1 MKRSEHAVLTT
12 HTGSLPRP
20 DALLGLLAERDR
32 GPEHRAAFDEA
43 AAQAVVGAV
52 RRQVEL
58 GLGVVGDGEQSKPSY
73 ATYVKDRLS
82 GFDGSTQSRD
92 GLPSDLADFPGF
104 NPVRNTDTVERPT
117 CTGPIAWK
125 DWDAVARDITNFK
138 DALARTDALAQAD
151 TGEAFLTAASPGVIT
166 RFLANEYY
174 PSHEA
179 YLYAL
184 ADAMKD
190 EYEAIAAAGFVVQ
203 VDCPDLASGRNTVF
217 ADLSL
222 EEFRRVV
229 AQHLQA
235 LDHALANIPPERIR
249 LHLCWGNRE
258 GPHHTDVPLADVIDL
273 VLRARPQGISF
284 PAANPRH
291 EHEWKVWEE
300 VKLPEGKVL
309 IPGVID
315 TTTNFIEHP
324 ELVAQRIERYA
335 GVVGRENVI
344 AGTDCGLS
352 TFAGG
357 SRVNGDIAWAKLGAL
372 VEGARIASARR

>member
-20 DALLGLLAERDR
+20 EPLLGLLAERDR
-32 GPEHRAAFDEA
+32 GPEQRAAFDEA
-43 AAQAVVGAV
+43 AAAAVASAVARQAEVGLAVVS
-52 RRQVEL
+52 
-58 GLGVVGDGEQSKPSY
+58 DGEQSKPSY

-82 GFDGSTQSRD
+82 GFDGSSQSKEPL
-92 GLPSDLADFPGF
+92 GADLVDFPSF
-104 NPVRNTDTVERPT
+104 SPRRNTETVQRPT

-125 DWDAVARDITNFK
+125 DWDAVERDIANFK
-138 DALARTDALAQAD
+138 DASERA
-151 TGEAFLTAASPGVIT
+151 GVEEAFMTAASPGVIT
-166 RFLANEYY
+166 RFLYNEYY
-174 PSHEA
+174 PTHEA

-184 ADAMKD
+184 ADVMKD
-190 EYEAIAAAGFVVQ
+190 EYEAIAAAGFIVQ
-203 VDCPDLASGRNTVF
+203 VDCPDLASGRNSVF
-217 ADLSL
+217 AHLSP
-222 EEFRRVV
+222 EEFRAVI
-229 AQHLQA
+229 AQHLEA

-258 GPHHTDVPLADVIDL
+258 GPHHKDVPLAEIIDL
-273 VLRARPQGISF
+273 VLRARPQGLSF

-291 EHEWKVWEE
+291 EHEWKVWED

-357 SRVNGDIAWAKLGAL
+357 SRVNGDIAWAKLAAL

>member
-20 DALLGLLAERDR
+20 EALLGLLAEREG
-32 GPEHRAAFDEA
+32 GPEQRAAFDEA
-43 AAQAVVGAV
+43 AAEAVASAVARQAA
-52 RRQVEL
+52 L
-58 GLGVVGDGEQSKPSY
+58 GLDVISDGEQSKPSY

-82 GFDGSTQSRD
+82 GFDGSSQSKEPL
-92 GLPSDLADFPGF
+92 GADLVDFPSYS
-104 NPVRNTDTVERPT
+104 PRRNTETVKRPT
-117 CTGPIAWK
+117 CTGPIAWR
-125 DWDAVARDITNFK
+125 DWDAVARDISNFK
-138 DALARTDALAQAD
+138 DASEHAGVEET
-151 TGEAFLTAASPGVIT
+151 FMTAASPGVIT
-166 RFLANEYY
+166 RFLYNEYY

-184 ADAMKD
+184 ADVMKD
-190 EYEAIAAAGFVVQ
+190 EYEAIAAAGFIVQ

-222 EEFRRVV
+222 EGFRAVV
-229 AQHLQA
+229 AQHLEA
-235 LDHALANIPPERIR
+235 LDQALANIPPERIR
-249 LHLCWGNRE
+249 MHLCWGNRE
-258 GPHHTDVPLADVIDL
+258 GPHHKDVPLAEIIDL

-291 EHEWKVWEE
+291 EHEWKLWED

-344 AGTDCGLS
+344 ASTDCGLS

>member
-20 DALLGLLAERDR
+20 EALLGLLAERDR
-32 GPEHRAAFDEA
+32 GPEQRAAFDEA
-43 AAQAVVGAV
+43 AAEAVASAVARQAALGLAVVS
-52 RRQVEL
+52 
-58 GLGVVGDGEQSKPSY
+58 DGEQSKPSY

-82 GFDGSTQSRD
+82 GFDGSSQSKEPL
-92 GLPSDLADFPGF
+92 GADLVDFPSF
-104 NPVRNTDTVERPT
+104 SPRRNTETVERPT

-125 DWDAVARDITNFK
+125 DWDAVQRDIANFK
-138 DALARTDALAQAD
+138 DALGGAHVE
-151 TGEAFLTAASPGVIT
+151 EAFMSAASPGVIT
-166 RFLANEYY
+166 RFLYNEYY

-184 ADAMKD
+184 ADVMKA
-190 EYEAIAAAGFVVQ
+190 EYEAIAAAGFIVQ

-217 ADLSL
+217 AHLSP
-222 EEFRRVV
+222 EEFRAVV
-229 AQHLQA
+229 AQHLDA

-258 GPHHTDVPLADVIDL
+258 GPHHKDVPLADIIDL
-273 VLRARPQGISF
+273 VLHARPQGISF

-291 EHEWKVWEE
+291 EHEWKVWED

-344 AGTDCGLS
+344 ASTDCGLS

-357 SRVNGDIAWAKLGAL
+357 SRVDGDIAWAKLGAL

>member
-20 DALLGLLAERDR
+20 NALLGLLAERDR
-32 GPEHRAAFDEA
+32 GPGQRAAFDEA
-43 AAQAVVGAV
+43 TAEAVAGAV
-52 RRQVEL
+52 KRQAEL
-58 GLGVVGDGEQSKPSY
+58 GLSVVSDGEQSKPSY

-104 NPVRNTDTVERPT
+104 NAVRNSDTVERPT

-125 DWDAVARDITNFK
+125 DWDAVGRDIANFK
-138 DALARTDALAQAD
+138 DAVARAD
-151 TGEAFLTAASPGVIT
+151 VEEAFMTAASPGVIT
-166 RFLANEYY
+166 RFLANDYY
-174 PSHEA
+174 PDHEA

-229 AQHLQA
+229 AQHLDA

-258 GPHHTDVPLADVIDL
+258 GPHHTDVPLADIIHL

-291 EHEWKVWEE
+291 EHEWKVWED

-357 SRVNGDIAWAKLGAL
+357 SRVNDEIAWAKLGAL
-372 VEGARIASARR
+372 VEGASIASARR

>member
-12 HTGSLPRP
+12 HTGSLPRSE
-20 DALLGLLAERDR
+20 ALLGLLAEREG
-32 GPEHRAAFDEA
+32 GPEQRAAFDQA
-43 AAQAVVGAV
+43 AAGAV
-52 RRQVEL
+52 ADAVDRQAAL
-58 GLGVVGDGEQSKPSY
+58 GLGVVSDGEQSKPSY

-82 GFDGSTQSRD
+82 GFDGTTQSRD
-92 GLPSDLADFPGF
+92 GLPSDVADFPSF
-104 NPVRNTDTVERPT
+104 TAARNSDSVERPT
-117 CTGPIAWK
+117 CTGPIAWR
-125 DWDAVARDITNFK
+125 DWDAVGRDIENLR
-138 DALARTDALAQAD
+138 AAVEHAGVQ
-151 TGEAFLTAASPGVIT
+151 EAFMTAASPGVIT
-166 RFLANEYY
+166 RFLSNEYY
-174 PSHEA
+174 PTHEA

-184 ADAMKD
+184 ADVMKD
-190 EYEAIAAAGFVVQ
+190 EYEAIAAAGFIVQ

-217 ADLSL
+217 ASL
-222 EEFRRVV
+222 TPEEFRGVV
-229 AQHLQA
+229 AQHLDA
-235 LDHALANIPPERIR
+235 LDHALADIPPERIR
-249 LHLCWGNRE
+249 MHLGWGNRE
-258 GPHHTDVPLADVIDL
+258 GPHHKDVPLAEIIDL
-273 VLRARPQGISF
+273 VLLARPQGISF

-291 EHEWKVWEE
+291 EHEWKVWES

-324 ELVAQRIERYA
+324 ELVAQRIERYT

-372 VEGARIASARR
+372 VEGAAIASARA

>member
-20 DALLGLLAERDR
+20 EALLGLLAERER
-32 GPEHRAAFDEA
+32 GPEQRAAFDGA
-43 AAQAVVGAV
+43 AAEAVARAVARQAEV
-52 RRQVEL
+52 
-58 GLGVVGDGEQSKPSY
+58 GLGVVSDGEQSKPSY

-82 GFDGSTQSRD
+82 GFDGSTQSKE
-92 GLPSDLADFPGF
+92 LVASDLADFPSYS
-104 NPVRNTDTVERPT
+104 PVRNTDTVARPT
-117 CTGPIAWK
+117 CTGPIAWR
-125 DWDAVARDITNFK
+125 DWDAVTRDIANFK
-138 DALARTDALAQAD
+138 DALAQAHVE
-151 TGEAFLTAASPGVIT
+151 EAFMTAASPGVIT
-166 RFLANEYY
+166 RFLYNDYY
-174 PSHEA
+174 PTHEA

-184 ADAMKD
+184 ADVMKD
-190 EYEAIAAAGFVVQ
+190 EYEAIAAAGFIVQ

-217 ADLSL
+217 ADLTL
-222 EEFRRVV
+222 DEFCGIV
-229 AQHLQA
+229 AQHLEA
-235 LDHALANIPPERIR
+235 LDHALARIPPERIR
-249 LHLCWGNRE
+249 MHLCWGNRE
-258 GPHHTDVPLADVIDL
+258 GPHHKDVPLAVIIDL

-291 EHEWKVWEE
+291 EHEWKVWED
-300 VKLPEGKVL
+300 VKLPDGKVL

-344 AGTDCGLS
+344 ASTDCGLS

>member
-1 MKRSEHAVLTT
+1 MKRSEHAFLTT

-20 DALLGLLAERDR
+20 EPLLGLLAERDR
-32 GPEHRAAFDEA
+32 GPEQRAAFDEA
-43 AAQAVVGAV
+43 AAEAVARVVQRQAEVGLAVVS
-52 RRQVEL
+52 
-58 GLGVVGDGEQSKPSY
+58 DGEQSKPSY

-82 GFDGSTQSRD
+82 GFDGSSQSKEPLGAD
-92 GLPSDLADFPGF
+92 LVEFPSFSPR
-104 NPVRNTDTVERPT
+104 RNTESVERPT

-125 DWDAVARDITNFK
+125 DWDAVERDIANFK
-138 DALARTDALAQAD
+138 AASEKA
-151 TGEAFLTAASPGVIT
+151 GIEEAFMSAASPGVIT
-166 RFLANEYY
+166 RFLYNDYY

-184 ADAMKD
+184 ADVMKD
-190 EYEAIAAAGFVVQ
+190 EYEAIAAAGFIVQ

-217 ADLSL
+217 AHLSP
-222 EEFRRVV
+222 EEFRAVV
-229 AQHLQA
+229 AQHLEA
-235 LDHALANIPPERIR
+235 LDHALASIPPERIR

-258 GPHHTDVPLADVIDL
+258 GPHHKDVPLADIIDL
-273 VLRARPQGISF
+273 VLRARPQGLSF

-291 EHEWKVWEE
+291 EHEWKVWED

-357 SRVNGDIAWAKLGAL
+357 SRVNAEIAWAKLAAL
-372 VEGARIASARR
+372 VEGASIASTRR